1 MNLNQYIF
9 NLKLTTFLKL
19 RLVILNLIIF
29 HTSYIFSIN
38 IDDDRVDEFEG
49 IEDYDAVVYVKVGN
63 SVCTGALINYRT
75 VLTAAHCLIEGQKV
89 EIFYGSEINQDSLK
103 IETSSFIKLPE
114 DRRYSGFTGAS
125 FDLAL
130 ISLSEPFTNI
140 EPLQIN
146 DELPSLNSEVFIS
159 GYGLH
164 GTGSNPDQDFD
175 KKKRWGK
182 NILSVLGRENSI
194 AGQSLLNS
202 KDKIILGFYF
212 DQNVSS
218 YESTISL
225 GDSGSP
231 LLLDEGNKKTI
242 IGIASWISKN
252 PKTLARGYGSNTG
265 YASIA
270 ENIDWLNKNN
280 PLRNTSSI
288 SNGVWENFM
297 NWSEDQYPNNFVPKL
312 ENYNLLNS
320 RYYSVQVGHDINVS
334 NVLKIDSLNVIESGF
349 LTLKQDS
356 SLEILL
362 DIEINQGEIENNG
375 SLKGS
380 NLFINNGVLTTNNSL
395 IISDSIKLVD
405 GKFQN
410 NGLVDAK
417 KIEVVEGLVFG
428 DGIFSATSFT
438 NHGHISPGTTA
449 NAIGSLEFKG
459 ELSNHGII
467 SMDLKSSK
475 ENDVLFI
482 DTFNLNGTLK
492 LNPISR
498 RYQGNSIHSLI
509 FFNKL
514 SGDSF
519 NNIEVSNTNLG
530 RLITNIS
537 VDNKSIKLKLLN
549 PSFEALGFTERA
561 KDIGKYLDKFSNTA
575 SQNFQKVLDEIIY
588 TEIDAEASSL
598 IDDLIIR
605 SNFEYY
611 IKSLE
616 DMRPNKLKGIY
627 ITKGD
632 LDIKFDSDYF
642 KSNIKKIDFNYFNF
656 NLAYVDKHSNFLNTT
671 VNESSDSKGLELTY
685 KLPFAY
691 FESYIS
697 YYEESSDIEKL
708 RNLDFNSKDIRASS
722 EIEFEQN
729 QISFII
735 EKIIEFDNF
744 RIKPGLDYRKITF
757 QTYPFNEHFDEVKTK
772 YNYQDL
778 DISSVAAFLE
788 ISARFNIKNLSN
800 EIGFGITKYNY
811 ETDNLEF
818 NAVIDNSSQKL
829 LLEERL
835 ILKEDLRTTFSF
847 QTSYKDRIF
856 GKLKFSK
863 KAEDKYS
870 ELKIGY
876 YF

>member
-1 MNLNQYIF
+1 M
-9 NLKLTTFLKL
+9 
-19 RLVILNLIIF
+19 
-29 HTSYIFSIN
+29 
-38 IDDDRVDEFEG
+38 
-49 IEDYDAVVYVKVGN
+49 
-63 SVCTGALINYRT
+63 
-75 VLTAAHCLIEGQKV
+75 
-89 EIFYGSEINQDSLK
+89 
-103 IETSSFIKLPE
+103 
-114 DRRYSGFTGAS
+114 
-125 FDLAL
+125 
-130 ISLSEPFTNI
+130 
-140 EPLQIN
+140 
-146 DELPSLNSEVFIS
+146 
-159 GYGLH
+159 
-164 GTGSNPDQDFD
+164 
-175 KKKRWGK
+175 
-182 NILSVLGRENSI
+182 
-194 AGQSLLNS
+194 
-202 KDKIILGFYF
+202 
-212 DQNVSS
+212 
-218 YESTISL
+218 
-225 GDSGSP
+225 
-231 LLLDEGNKKTI
+231 
-242 IGIASWISKN
+242 
-252 PKTLARGYGSNTG
+252 
-265 YASIA
+265 
-270 ENIDWLNKNN
+270 
-280 PLRNTSSI
+280 
-288 SNGVWENFM
+288 
-297 NWSEDQYPNNFVPKL
+297 
-312 ENYNLLNS
+312 
-320 RYYSVQVGHDINVS
+320 
-334 NVLKIDSLNVIESGF
+334 
-349 LTLKQDS
+349 
-356 SLEILL
+356 
-362 DIEINQGEIENNG
+362 
-375 SLKGS
+375 
-380 NLFINNGVLTTNNSL
+380 
-395 IISDSIKLVD
+395 
-405 GKFQN
+405 
-410 NGLVDAK
+410 
-417 KIEVVEGLVFG
+417 
-428 DGIFSATSFT
+428 
-438 NHGHISPGTTA
+438 
-449 NAIGSLEFKG
+449 
-459 ELSNHGII
+459 
-467 SMDLKSSK
+467 
-475 ENDVLFI
+475 
-482 DTFNLNGTLK
+482 
-492 LNPISR
+492 
-498 RYQGNSIHSLI
+498 
-509 FFNKL
+509 
-514 SGDSF
+514 
-519 NNIEVSNTNLG
+519 
-530 RLITNIS
+530 
-537 VDNKSIKLKLLN
+537 DNKSIKLKLLN

-575 SQNFQKVLDEIIY
+575 SPNFQKVLDEIIY

-632 LDIKFDSDYF
+632 LDIKFGSDYF

-685 KLPFAY
+685 KFPFAY

-744 RIKPGLDYRKITF
+744 RIKPGLNYRKITF

-818 NAVIDNSSQKL
+818 NAVIDNSSQEL

-863 KAEDKYS
+863 RAEDKYS